1 MRLKIFDT
9 RALQHPKPLEIMSKA
24 LKIARCGEIL
34 LMIHRREPF
43 PLYEI
48 IKAQGLEFRAFESDF
63 CGGFEV
69 NSVDE
74 NLQNFSEF
82 LQSNLLSNFG
92 ENSLLNSALKSTQNK
107 DFSIEFALF
116 NEDDENDN
124 SVNFTRNFYFK
135 NQNFVANSMKNLS
148 ENLVKKMSKN
158 SQNSSQNSHEKTFFI
173 FIAQKQILKEFD
185 SQNFIKKFTQIS
197 SDFNAKKSTQIFTQ
211 NSAEKSEKFRK
222 NSAFN
227 AENSANSNKK
237 FAKERQG

>member
-43 PLYEI
+43 PLYDI
-48 IKAQGLEFRAFESDF
+48 IRVQGLEFRAFECDF
-63 CGGFEV
+63 CGEFEI
-69 NSVDE
+69 NLIDE

-124 SVNFTRNFYFK
+124 SVNFTRNFYL
-135 NQNFVANSMKNLS
+135 KNLNFAENS
-148 ENLVKKMSKN
+148 AQNLSKNLVKKMSKN
-158 SQNSSQNSHEKTFFI
+158 SQNLSRNSHEKTFFI
-173 FIAQKQILKEFD
+173 FIAKKQILKDFD
-185 SQNFIKKFTQIS
+185 TQNFIKKFTQIS
-197 SDFNAKKSTQIFTQ
+197 KDFNAENFVQ
-211 NSAEKSEKFRK
+211 NSAKISKEHFT
-222 NSAFN
+222 NSAQNSTLN
-227 AENSANSNKK
+227 AKNSANSNKK
-237 FAKERQG
+237 FTKERQG